1 MTKSVNQLGNA
12 LFITFVTIFSPVRT
26 HSIALAVPPAASS
39 NLESVY
45 LLAFIASATVVSAE
59 MTWTLSDQA
68 ACAALGARGCDYD
81 EYTKK
86 TSTTYDRKVWYQTE
100 TDCNAQSNSCVF

>member
-1 MTKSVNQLGNA
+1 MT
-12 LFITFVTIFSPVRT
+12 R
-26 HSIALAVPPAASS
+26 
-39 NLESVY
+39 SVY

-86 TSTTYDRKVWYQTE
+86 TSTTYDRKVWEQTE
-100 TDCNAQSNSCVF
+100 TDCNAHIELLRVSEQCMLCNFNSCKQPQHRAGGKSLCSVQGRGIS